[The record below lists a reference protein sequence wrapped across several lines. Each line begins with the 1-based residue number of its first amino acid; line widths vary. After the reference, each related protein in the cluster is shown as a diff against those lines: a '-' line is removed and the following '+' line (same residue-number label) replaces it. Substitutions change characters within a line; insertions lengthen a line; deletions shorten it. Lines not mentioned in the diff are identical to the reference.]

1 MSQLPMIDEQDMSF
15 APLGAELTIEAQ
27 QQNQQVENLLD
38 EALEL
43 VEQPM
48 GVVFDEFPSIY
59 DDKLRQLIDA
69 VPVE

>member
-1 MSQLPMIDEQDMSF
+1 MSQIPVTEEQDMSF
-15 APLGAELTIEAQ
+15 APLGAELAIETHA
-27 QQNQQVENLLD
+27 QNQQVDNLLD

-48 GVVFDEFPSIY
+48 GIVVDEFPSIY